1 MSLIAILVAMA
12 TEGFWKS
19 VPWLGKFRGVVRF
32 AQWLHVQF
40 GKSAWINGA
49 VGVLVTIGPGIL
61 LVAIIQ
67 NFLSAGDGVLRWIL
81 LLVFSVAVL
90 VFCIGVRGLNHQIDQ
105 YITALR
111 RGDPE
116 GAYLY
121 VREILAD
128 ARATNPAEANRKLL
142 ENILIRN
149 NERLLAILFWF
160 VLLGPAGAFMY
171 RSTTQ
176 LKALEGGEREGFLEA
191 VFRLQAILDWMPARI
206 TAICYAVIG
215 SFEDA
220 IHNWRTQA
228 DVWGEDLRTRNQG
241 VLVASGLGALRL
253 EEAPAQGEDLEVF
266 CERIEDAQAM
276 VRRTVI
282 AWLTVF
288 ALLTIAG
295 WLA

>member
-19 VPWLGKFRGVVRF
+19 IPWLGKFRGVVRF
-32 AQWLHVQF
+32 AQWLHGQF
-40 GKSAWINGA
+40 GKSAWMNGA
-49 VGVLVTIGPGIL
+49 MGVLVTIGPGVL

-67 NFLSAGDGVLRWIL
+67 NYLSAGDGLLRWLL

-90 VFCIGVRGLNHQIDQ
+90 VFCIGVRGLNNQIDQ
-105 YITALR
+105 YVTALR
-111 RGDPE
+111 HGDPE
-116 GAYLY
+116 GAYLH

-128 ARATNPAEANRKLL
+128 ASPANPAETNRMLL

-149 NERLLAILFWF
+149 NQRLLAILFWF

-176 LKALEGGEREGFLEA
+176 LKGLEGGEREGFLEA
-191 VFRLQAILDWMPARI
+191 VLRLQAILDWIPARI

-228 DVWGEDLRTRNQG
+228 DALGEDVRTRNQG
-241 VLVASGLGALRL
+241 VLVASGFGALRL
-253 EEAPAQGEDLEVF
+253 GEAPAQEEDLELF

-288 ALLTIAG
+288 AFLTIAG
-295 WLA
+295 WMT

>member
-19 VPWLGKFRGVVRF
+19 IPWLGKFRGVVRF
-32 AQWLHVQF
+32 AQWLHGNF
-40 GKSAWINGA
+40 GKASWMNGA
-49 VGVLVTIGPGIL
+49 LGVLVTIGPGIL
-61 LVAIIQ
+61 LVAVIQ
-67 NFLSAGDGVLRWIL
+67 NLLSADGGFIRWIL

-90 VFCIGVRGLNHQIDQ
+90 VFCIGVRGLNIQVDQ
-105 YITALR
+105 YVTALR

-116 GAYLY
+116 GAYLH
-121 VREILAD
+121 VREILVD
-128 ARATNPAEANRKLL
+128 APPANPAQTNRLL
-142 ENILIRN
+142 IQNILIRN

-176 LKALEGGEREGFLEA
+176 LKGLEGDEREGFLEA
-191 VFRLQAILDWMPARI
+191 VLRLQAILDWVPARI
-206 TAICYAVIG
+206 TAVCYAVIG
-215 SFEDA
+215 SFVDA

-228 DVWGEDLRTRNQG
+228 DMWGEDLRTRNQG
-241 VLVASGLGALRL
+241 VLVASGMGALRL
-253 EEAPAQGEDLEVF
+253 EDATAQEEDLELF

-282 AWLTVF
+282 AWLAVF